1 MSSERLVTAI
11 LEALENL
18 AAQAA
23 LVKQRPRNSQ
33 INMARGFQER
43 LRSTSKQTQNL

>member
-1 MSSERLVTAI
+1 MTSERLVTAI

-18 AAQAA
+18 AAHAA

-33 INMARGFQER
+33 INIARIF
-43 LRSTSKQTQNL
+43 